1 MRDDAVFSMSKQIK
15 PKFLPLSRNLWSI
28 IITDSHNASEES
40 SSLLK
45 NPDTN
50 TKLNYSS
57 ESKLCCS
64 GHQLYLYLK
73 WSPAVSMQNPMALNS
88 TLHFSGDTSVL
99 HSTRNLKRI
108 FFFVFQSLYSFCEY
122 KTCSFFKYWQQQTG
136 WMCCIV
142 HALCRLCVFY
152 QVSFVSM
159 PLFSFC
165 RGDKATY

>member
-28 IITDSHNASEES
+28 IITYSHNASEES

-99 HSTRNLKRI
+99 HSTRNLKRG
-108 FFFVFQSLYSFCEY
+108 FFFCFPISLFLLWIQNLFIFQILATTNRVDVLHCP
-122 KTCSFFKYWQQQTG
+122 CS
-136 WMCCIV
+136 V
-142 HALCRLCVFY
+142 
-152 QVSFVSM
+152 
-159 PLFSFC
+159 
-165 RGDKATY
+165 